1 MDVGQ
6 PHHPYMIGEQT
17 TKYKLIF
24 VGDNGVGK
32 TAVIQRYFNESFEEK
47 AQNSTISCD
56 YKIRNLKLKWED
68 QKSPEGEQDK
78 ASILRE
84 QLAANEI
91 ESRVRLYVW
100 DTAGQE
106 RFRHITRN
114 YYNSS
119 SGIFVCFDLTAP
131 KTFDSVENFWMR
143 DLDKFA
149 PENAVRFLV
158 ACKAD
163 REDEPEKRQALQE
176 RAKKFAADNENMVY
190 MECSAKSKLNIEAM
204 FDQMAHRIYEEEISR
219 MENDSLLK
227 FRESSICRESTDSTA
242 HIGSTLEG

>member
-1 MDVGQ
+1 M
-6 PHHPYMIGEQT
+6 
-17 TKYKLIF
+17 
-24 VGDNGVGK
+24 
-32 TAVIQRYFNESFEEK
+32 RS
-47 AQNSTISCD
+47 
-56 YKIRNLKLKWED
+56 
-68 QKSPEGEQDK
+68 
-78 ASILRE
+78 
-84 QLAANEI
+84 QLQQVEPP
-91 ESRVRLYVW
+91 RVRLYVW

-119 SGIFVCFDLTAP
+119 NGIYVCFDLNEE

-163 REDEPEKRQALQE
+163 REDEMEKRDALSA
-176 RAKKFAADNENMVY
+176 RAKKFAAENNNMVY
-190 MECSAKSKLNIEAM
+190 IECSAKTQVNIARL
-204 FDQMAHRIYEEEISR
+204 FDQMALTIYEEELSR

-227 FRESSICRESTDSTA
+227 YRESSIC
-242 HIGSTLEG
+242 